1 MKESEKIGEY
11 RLIRQLGRGISASTW
26 LASPEDPESG
36 KPQAVLKVLD
46 LTETSSWNMVD
57 IFRREAE
64 ALKSLTHPGIPGY
77 FDSFEAESESR
88 LRLVLAMEYI
98 EGQDLEKIVKSGRK
112 FTEADVE
119 RILAEL
125 SDILAYLGSLRP
137 PIVHRDVNPRNIIL
151 KKDASIALVDFSGV
165 QDAVRTA
172 LFPGATLVG
181 TAGYIP
187 LEQVAGRATHRSD
200 LYGAA
205 ATAVFLLTGRNP
217 AELPTS
223 GLKIDLNGVVD
234 ISAKL
239 ETVLS
244 SWLDPDVSRRSLPAS
259 VASAILRGELEPQE
273 GWRAP
278 AKAPA
283 RDVSA
288 DTRRNANSYSPSDS
302 ALRPSGGTKRSDKPT
317 YPESLPAESK
327 VLIESSEDSLSLK
340 IPRAGIR
347 ASSGQGFMFASI
359 WIGFIAFWTLMTL
372 RMKAPMMFP
381 MFSIPFW
388 VVGVFM
394 TKTMLAP
401 SFTKYDVLLTRDDLR
416 LRTEFFGFE
425 RVSSWPLKDI
435 GSIQVLPS
443 RMQVNNISSKELR
456 IEAGTK
462 RLLLGSGL
470 SERELLYL
478 EKLLREE
485 ISRLRGTSAP

>member
-26 LASPEDPESG
+26 LASPENPESG

-64 ALKSLTHPGIPGY
+64 ALKSLAHPGIPGY
-77 FDSFEAESESR
+77 FDSFEAESEGR

-98 EGQDLEKIVKSGRK
+98 EGQDLEKIVRSGRK

-125 SDILAYLGSLRP
+125 SEILAFLGSLRP

-151 KKDASIALVDFSGV
+151 RKDDTIALVDFSGV

-223 GLKIDLNGVVD
+223 GLKIDLSGIVD
-234 ISAKL
+234 ISPRL
-239 ETVLS
+239 DSVLS
-244 SWLDPDVSRRSLPAS
+244 SWLDPDVSRRSLPA
-259 VASAILRGELEPQE
+259 AKAAAILRGEIEVPETSRIPPQSQA
-273 GWRAP
+273 RHSSAAP
-278 AKAPA
+278 ETGA
-283 RDVSA
+283 RKYA
-288 DTRRNANSYSPSDS
+288 
-302 ALRPSGGTKRSDKPT
+302 GTA
-317 YPESLPAESK
+317 YPESLPEESK
-327 VLIESSEDSLSLK
+327 VVIERTEDSTSLT

-347 ASSGQGFMFASI
+347 ASSGPGVIFAAA

-372 RMKAPMMFP
+372 RMRAPMMFP
-381 MFSIPFW
+381 MFSLPFW
-388 VVGVFM
+388 GVGIFM
-394 TKTMLAP
+394 GKTILAP
-401 SFTKYDVLLTRDDLR
+401 RFTKYGILLTRDDFHF
-416 LRTEFFGFE
+416 RTEIFGRE
-425 RVSSWPLKDI
+425 RLASWPLKDI
-435 GSIQVLPS
+435 GSIQVVTS
-443 RMQVNNISSKELR
+443 RTQVNNIAAKELK

-462 RLLLGSGL
+462 HLILGSGL
-470 SERELLYL
+470 SERELQYM
-478 EKLLREE
+478 EKFLRQE
-485 ISRLRGTSAP
+485 ILRLRDSSGDSSSDSSRP

>member
-1 MKESEKIGEY
+1 LKESEKIGEY

-26 LASPEDPESG
+26 LASPENPESG

-64 ALKSLTHPGIPGY
+64 ALKSLAHPGIPGY
-77 FDSFEAESESR
+77 FDSFEAESEGR

-98 EGQDLEKIVKSGRK
+98 EGQDLEKIVRSGRK

-125 SDILAYLGSLRP
+125 SEILAYLGSLRP

-151 KKDASIALVDFSGV
+151 RKDDTIALVDFSGV

-223 GLKIDLNGVVD
+223 GLKIDLSGVVD
-234 ISAKL
+234 ISPRL
-239 ETVLS
+239 DGVLS
-244 SWLDPDVSRRSLPAS
+244 SWLDPDVSRRSLPA
-259 VASAILRGELEPQE
+259 AKAAAILRGEIETQKTGPRKYA
-273 GWRAP
+273 GA
-278 AKAPA
+278 A
-283 RDVSA
+283 
-288 DTRRNANSYSPSDS
+288 
-302 ALRPSGGTKRSDKPT
+302 
-317 YPESLPAESK
+317 YPESLPVESK
-327 VLIESSEDSLSLK
+327 VVIERTEDSTSLT
-340 IPRAGIR
+340 IPRAGIGT
-347 ASSGQGFMFASI
+347 SSGPGVAFAAV

-372 RMKAPMMFP
+372 RMRAPIMFP
-381 MFSIPFW
+381 MFSLPFW
-388 VVGVFM
+388 GVGIFM
-394 TKTMLAP
+394 GKTILAP
-401 SFTKYDVLLTRDDLR
+401 RFTKYGILLTRDDFH
-416 LRTEFFGFE
+416 LRTEIFGRA

-435 GSIQVLPS
+435 GSIQVVTS
-443 RMQVNNISSKELR
+443 RTQVNNIAAKELK

-462 RLLLGSGL
+462 HLILGSGL
-470 SERELLYL
+470 SERELQYM
-478 EKLLREE
+478 ENFLRQEVL
-485 ISRLRGTSAP
+485 RLRDSSGDTSSDSSRP

>member
-26 LASPEDPESG
+26 LASPENPESD

-64 ALKSLTHPGIPGY
+64 ALKSLAHPGIPGY
-77 FDSFEAESESR
+77 FDSFEAESEGR

-98 EGQDLEKIVKSGRK
+98 EGQDLEKIVRSGRK

-125 SDILAYLGSLRP
+125 SEILAFLGSLRP

-151 KKDASIALVDFSGV
+151 KKDDTIALVDFSGV

-223 GLKIDLNGVVD
+223 GLKIDPSGIVD
-234 ISAKL
+234 ISPRL
-239 ETVLS
+239 DTVLS
-244 SWLDPDVSRRSLPAS
+244 SWLDPDVSRRSLPA
-259 VASAILRGELEPQE
+259 AKAAAILRGDIEAQKT
-273 GWRAP
+273 G
-278 AKAPA
+278 A
-283 RDVSA
+283 RKYA
-288 DTRRNANSYSPSDS
+288 
-302 ALRPSGGTKRSDKPT
+302 GTA
-317 YPESLPAESK
+317 YPESLPDESK
-327 VLIESSEDSLSLK
+327 VVIERTEDSANLT

-347 ASSGQGFMFASI
+347 VSSGPGVIFAAA

-372 RMKAPMMFP
+372 RMRAPMMFP
-381 MFSIPFW
+381 MFSLPFW
-388 VVGVFM
+388 GVGIFM
-394 TKTMLAP
+394 GKTILAP
-401 SFTKYDVLLTRDDLR
+401 RFTKYGILLTRDDFHF
-416 LRTEFFGFE
+416 RTEIFGHE
-425 RVSSWPLKDI
+425 RLASWPLKDI
-435 GSIQVLPS
+435 GSIQVVTS
-443 RMQVNNISSKELR
+443 RTQVNNIAAKELK

-462 RLLLGSGL
+462 HLILGSGL
-470 SERELLYL
+470 SERELQYM
-478 EKLLREE
+478 EKFLRQE
-485 ISRLRGTSAP
+485 ILRLRDSSSDSSGDSSRP